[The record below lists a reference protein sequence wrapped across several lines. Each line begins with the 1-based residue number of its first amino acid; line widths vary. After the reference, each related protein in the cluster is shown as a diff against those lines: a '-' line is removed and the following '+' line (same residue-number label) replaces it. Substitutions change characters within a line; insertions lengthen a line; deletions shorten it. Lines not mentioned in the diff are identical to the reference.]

1 MAYSTPYTFTALEL
15 LTAAKMNAIQANIS
29 AIWVG
34 ITVGDTDYYASSSTK
49 NRIAIGANTT
59 TVYTPSGGVPS
70 WSHSPQIQGV
80 LHNTAAVYWNG
91 EVTKTG
97 TTFTDITSATVN
109 IVTTQTCTIRMFAQG
124 SIASGTAGNRTTV
137 QGSIG
142 GTADAN
148 NDDTKAWTTN
158 GYYVPYLYVYRLT
171 GVAAGTI
178 TCKMQYKGG
187 GGTALH
193 TGGKII
199 VEAYVE

>member
-15 LTAAKMNAIQANIS
+15 LTAAKMNAIQANIT

-34 ITVGDTDYYASSSTK
+34 TTAGDMDYYTSATGK
-49 NRIAIGANTT
+49 NRVAIGANTT
-59 TVYTPSGGVPS
+59 TVLMPSAGAPS
-70 WSHSPQIQGV
+70 WNHSPQIQGV
-80 LHNTAAVYWNG
+80 LHNTATVYWNG

-109 IVTTQTCTIRMFAQG
+109 IVTTQTCTIRMLAQG
-124 SIASGTAGNRTTV
+124 AIASGTVGNRTSV
-137 QGSIG
+137 QGSIN

-148 NDDTKAWTTN
+148 HDDSKAWTTAGN
-158 GYYVPYLYVYRLT
+158 YVPYLYVYRLT

-193 TGGKII
+193 SGGRII